1 MIEPFSAELTSN
13 YSNGYFP
20 DRVGS
25 SLQWGSNIREMVR
38 GRENLTH
45 KCSGT
50 TSNKIGSIFLY
61 QTEKGESHTL
71 SDKQQD
77 SLVLPFENGGNK
89 EQTYDQIEQRYL
101 ALSSKL
107 QYGYD
112 IRIPAFNTEYSS
124 RQRKKP
130 DSSEWLLHPKV
141 FQAVSQ
147 LLGSPPIYLFASRLC
162 HQLPQYIA
170 WHPDPCSQGTDAM
183 IQNWNIGLPYAFPP
197 FSMISRVL
205 LKIKQECVPLLILIA
220 PVWSTQPWYP
230 ELLNLCVREPVLLP
244 QGQEILISPKNIVH
258 PLMGENSLTLAAWL
272 VSGQP
277 FCVKEFQRTL
287 LTLSQIP
294 DEKVHSLIMSQPGEN
309 GLAGGLNE
317 KLMTLLFNDGNE
329 YRTINLQR
337 SAISASMNILIVCL

>member
-1 MIEPFSAELTSN
+1 MDRELAVLQWVNLFSVEPTSS
-13 YSNGYFP
+13 YSNGCFP

-89 EQTYDQIEQRYL
+89 EQTYDQTEQRYL

-130 DSSEWLLHPKV
+130 DSSEWFLHPKV
-141 FQAVSQ
+141 FQVFRF
-147 LLGSPPIYLFASRLC
+147 LDY
-162 HQLPQYIA
+162 
-170 WHPDPCSQGTDAM
+170 
-183 IQNWNIGLPYAFPP
+183 
-197 FSMISRVL
+197 
-205 LKIKQECVPLLILIA
+205 
-220 PVWSTQPWYP
+220 
-230 ELLNLCVREPVLLP
+230 
-244 QGQEILISPKNIVH
+244 
-258 PLMGENSLTLAAWL
+258 
-272 VSGQP
+272 
-277 FCVKEFQRTL
+277 
-287 LTLSQIP
+287 
-294 DEKVHSLIMSQPGEN
+294 
-309 GLAGGLNE
+309 
-317 KLMTLLFNDGNE
+317 
-329 YRTINLQR
+329 
-337 SAISASMNILIVCL
+337 